1 MERFDERMC
10 CSWDADDVVLEQPRV
25 WQPRA
30 LAGNTERPKMWWS
43 TIVCNVKFLL
53 MKAQCQDKLLRHQDE
68 HLGSLEISA
77 INAAFG

>member
-30 LAGNTERPKMWWS
+30 LESKHRKS
-43 TIVCNVKFLL
+43 ENVV
-53 MKAQCQDKLLRHQDE
+53 
-68 HLGSLEISA
+68 LGPLYATSNSC
-77 INAAFG
+77 